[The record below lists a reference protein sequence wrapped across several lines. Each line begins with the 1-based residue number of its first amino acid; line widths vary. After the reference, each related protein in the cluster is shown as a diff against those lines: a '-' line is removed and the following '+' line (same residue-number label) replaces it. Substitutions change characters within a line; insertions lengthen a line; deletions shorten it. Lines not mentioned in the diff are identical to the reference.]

1 MDTDTF
7 RALAR
12 SSPWLWSSVRLDREV
27 VRRDARDTSFNAP
40 ARAWIRRPGRMR
52 VEQPGQPAY
61 AVDESADLGSNIAWF
76 GATNDGSPWKA
87 PTPRSPQ
94 DPLAPQPQR
103 RDDDLVSVRPD
114 GFEVVYDDPMHENY
128 LWVAMLDPVE
138 LADGRTEDD
147 GTLTHEAPVEFL
159 QLTEVSFAG
168 RASLEAV
175 VRPTDSYDPRCSC
188 CPLLHSE
195 ISDAYEQQAGAPP
208 QPPMRYA
215 DAYRVV
221 LDRATG
227 ICVSMHEVGGD
238 DDGAGFDVTI
248 GEVDVDY
255 PDTLF
260 G

>member
-12 SSPWLWSSVRLDREV
+12 SSPWLWSTLRLDREV
-27 VRRDARDTSFNAP
+27 VRRDAPDGHV
-40 ARAWIRRPGRMR
+40 RAWIRRPGRMR
-52 VEQPGQPAY
+52 VEQSGLPSY
-61 AVDESADLGSNIAWF
+61 AVDESAEVGSNIAWI
-76 GATNDGSPWKA
+76 GATSDGSSWEP

-103 RDDDLVSVRPD
+103 RDDGLVSVRPD

-138 LADGRTEDD
+138 LADGRTDD
-147 GTLTHEAPVEFL
+147 GEPTDDAPVEFL

-168 RASLEAV
+168 RASLEAIL
-175 VRPTDSYDPRCSC
+175 RPTTAYDPRCSC
-188 CPLLHSE
+188 CPLLHGE
-195 ISDAYEQQAGAPP
+195 VSDTRDEQSGAPP
-208 QPPMRYA
+208 HPPMRYA

-221 LDRATG
+221 LDVATG
-227 ICVSMHEVGGD
+227 ICVSMHEIGGD

-248 GEVDVDY
+248 GEVDADY

-260 G
+260 A